1 MGRRWDKAFS
11 PSVANPTPNY
21 PYPNA
26 HDLQIIVDHPAK
38 TVYFGPSLKL
48 KDPQGKFDRADLTA
62 WPTAF
67 PRTVNGWKGF
77 TRLAFTFPASGSKR
91 FQIDYLDVNGNL
103 LGTSNLPFV
112 ILP

>member
-1 MGRRWDKAFS
+1 MGRRWDKALS

-26 HDLQIIVDHPAK
+26 HDLQISVDPYAK
-38 TVYFGPSLKL
+38 TAFVGPSLKL

-67 PRTVNGWKGF
+67 PRTVQGWRGG
-77 TRLAFTFPASGSKR
+77 TRLAFRFPDSGPKR

-112 ILP
+112 IIP